1 MIKQVINF
9 ITLGIWQKPEDE
21 YNSKYSRWATRQ
33 IKLFILTIKGF
44 GEHDILIR
52 SAALTFYTLMSIVPI
67 AALIFAVVKG
77 FGMESNFKV
86 DLLMTF
92 PEYQPIIEKILTF
105 ATDLLNHTQGG
116 VLASVG
122 FITLIWAVIK
132 VFGNI
137 ERAFNHIWEVKK
149 QRSITRKVSDYI
161 TVIFIAPMLWII
173 SNSLA
178 ILIKAELSIYTGHTI
193 TEVLYWIGSIV
204 SMWLMFTFIYYVM
217 PNTKVKVTGALM
229 AGIIA
234 GTVFQLFQI
243 AYIFLQSHVTSY
255 NATYG
260 SLAALPLFLIWL
272 QSSWQILLSGAE
284 LSFAYQNMSRYEQ
297 ERESTHISYDNRTKV
312 MIASMLTIVRN
323 FINGNGATSAEAVA
337 EDLDLPG
344 RIVRDVIFTLEEAGQ
359 LLPVKNDID
368 EKVTLYAPAKDIH
381 KTTIFDIINSIEL
394 NSDTNFKISH
404 ITPQMDSVC
413 DQMDK
418 IRDNSYTSTDN
429 IRLMDLI

>member
-1 MIKQVINF
+1 MIKHIINF

-21 YNSKYSRWATRQ
+21 YNSKYMRWATRQ

-77 FGMESNFKV
+77 FGMESNFKY

-92 PEYQPIIEKILTF
+92 PEYEPIIEKVLTF

-173 SNSLA
+173 SNSLT
-178 ILIKAELSIYTGHTI
+178 ILIKTELSIYTGHAI
-193 TEVLYWIGSIV
+193 TETLYWIGSIV

-217 PNTKVKVTGALM
+217 PNTKVKVIGALT

-234 GTVFQLFQI
+234 GTVFQIFQI

-297 ERESTHISYDNRTKV
+297 ERESTHISYDNRNKV

-323 FINGNGATSAEAVA
+323 FMNDKGATSAETIA
-337 EDLDLPG
+337 EELDLPG

-359 LLPVKNDID
+359 VLPVKNDID
-368 EKVTLYAPAKDIH
+368 EKIMLYIPAKDIH
-381 KTTIFDIINSIEL
+381 RTTIFDVINSVEL
-394 NSDTNFKISH
+394 NSDTNFRISH

-418 IRDNSYTSTDN
+418 MRNNTYNSNDN
-429 IRLMDLI
+429 IRLMDLV